1 MRKIAPQSTRST
13 FGSPKALKA
22 DSPTLGVEPAADTNV
37 MRVTKTNLFLRPA
50 YASLYGGR
58 RSMSWWATIMLYF
71 TTASLIILGY
81 PGYSYS
87 KEYEGFHGSY
97 LNFWMENVDEIL
109 GIPFLMFAG
118 CFWMFI
124 PWRRQLPVIFN
135 RHKKTVTCYI
145 EGRVVSCDWSSL
157 EAYIKNITTIAV
169 GGAPIS
175 EGVLQLVFP
184 NDGSRRSRSPSI
196 GIKATEDV
204 PAAII
209 NGGSYGAGMIWEYIR
224 LYMNEGI
231 DAVPP
236 PAPEANYRATGIRD
250 CIDFMNPWMPFT
262 YRAWWKLLVAIILS
276 PILVPFLTCVLLGDI
291 TYMVLDRVLPRRKWP
306 QELIDACDGVW
317 NGEE

>member
-1 MRKIAPQSTRST
+1 
-13 FGSPKALKA
+13 
-22 DSPTLGVEPAADTNV
+22 
-37 MRVTKTNLFLRPA
+37 
-50 YASLYGGR
+50 
-58 RSMSWWATIMLYF
+58 MSWWATINLYF
-71 TTASLIILGY
+71 MILFFTTLGY
-81 PGYSYS
+81 SSFSESRTNESFRG
-87 KEYEGFHGSY
+87 GRIDH
-97 LNFWMENVDEIL
+97 LLENIDISL
-109 GIPFLMFAG
+109 GIPLLMFSC

-135 RHKKTVTCYI
+135 RHKQTVTCYI

-169 GGAPIS
+169 GGAPIN

-184 NDGSRRSRSPSI
+184 NDSSHRSRSPRI

-224 LYMNEGI
+224 RYMNEGI

-262 YRAWWKLLVAIILS
+262 YRAWWKLLVAILLS
-276 PILVPFLTCVLLGDI
+276 PISVPFLTCVLLGDI
-291 TYMVLDRVLPRRKWP
+291 TYMMFDRVLPRRKWP
-306 QELIDACDGVW
+306 QQLIDACDGVW
-317 NGEE
+317 NGEEQ